1 MIYLSDQKIKLGSL
15 FSGIGGFELVGSW
28 YNFDPVWASEI
39 EPAPM
44 RITKRHFPK
53 MKHVG
58 DITKLDGHALEPV
71 DIITGGS
78 PCFPAE
84 TMVLTAAG
92 YIPIADIK
100 VGDLVL
106 THKGRWKPVT
116 ATGSRQAETYLLKG
130 NITIETT
137 ANHPIYSADIKRI
150 WDNTS
155 DSKGY
160 KKHLVNIGQ
169 WTSAI
174 DMESKQ
180 WATPI
185 TAEPVII
192 PIGYSSNLNQKPMP
206 ELNEDFWYFVGRWI
220 GDGWVRDGF
229 RKEKPSGKGYGT
241 IYLCDSSDKENE
253 LINIVSKMSDNYSVE
268 RDRTVIK
275 VKFTSQVLCK
285 WLVDNFGK
293 GAINKTIPGWALSM
307 SHKYRKILFD
317 GIMDSDGW
325 RKSDTSM
332 KVTSISK
339 RLILGIRMLAESL
352 GYSTSVSYYKR
363 PEKTVIEGR
372 TVNQHDTYSVA
383 VHDNK
388 NRKTGLEYNGHK
400 WYKCRNVIKTGEIK
414 TVYNISV
421 EEDDSYIADSIV
433 VHNCQDLS
441 VAGNQGGIKLY
452 CPECGE
458 SFSANGDVKVC
469 SKCSIDLELTRSG
482 LFMEQ
487 IRVIKEM
494 LEVTNHEYPKI
505 IVWENVSAAISSNNG
520 DDFQCVLEEFCGLIS
535 EKLPAARPE
544 KWTKSGEI
552 LGKSGSIAWRTLDA
566 QYWGVPQ
573 RRRRIF
579 LVVDL
584 RGQCASEILFKS
596 ESLRGNHPQSQTPWE
611 NSSREIKN
619 STRVSDSKQSEPAGQ
634 ELNSDKSVYGICSF
648 TSNAMKSDNPDSGIY
663 KTDIAKTID
672 TSGTN
677 PSCNQGGNVVV
688 DTVYCLQGNGIDRA
702 DTAGCN
708 GKGWKEDY
716 CYTLNTIDRP
726 AVAYSIKENQDGA
739 VWLGDHTGALQCSG
753 GKPGQGYQAV
763 LQYSKHPYV
772 AAFKFQQGA
781 KMATLPYDED
791 MSSTLTA
798 YQNIAV
804 LIDNHP
810 QDSRLTISKDN
821 ICQTLNAKMGT
832 GGGNTPYILESKEV
846 FSQSGFADF
855 NDAGDTFAT
864 LTRQGGFYGGG
875 SESLV
880 ADPCDYKS
888 VVRRLTPLECERL
901 QGFPDNWTAE
911 ESDYARY
918 KALGNSVALPCV
930 NYIMSGIADVLL
942 NQSM

>member
-1 MIYLSDQKIKLGSL
+1 MLDKKIKLGSL

-39 EPAPM
+39 EPAPI

-58 DITKLDGHALEPV
+58 DITKLDGHTLEPV
-71 DIITGGS
+71 DVVTGGS

-84 TMVLTAAG
+84 TMVLTATG

-130 NITIETT
+130 NVDLETT
-137 ANHPIYSADIKRI
+137 ENHPIYSSVRDGEALTDV
-150 WDNTS
+150 
-155 DSKGY
+155 GE
-160 KKHLVNIGQ
+160 
-169 WTSAI
+169 WTKAI
-174 DMESKQ
+174 DMKSKH
-180 WATPI
+180 WATPMYFNNPANFPDLTTPEYFYFLLGMWYMNGFVYDDCAVMYYNRSDQSTI
-185 TAEPVII
+185 SKMLAKLGCTDNSVEFKLDIGMLSIVSHDFIKFIQKLCTNTAFKQI
-192 PIGYSSNLNQKPMP
+192 SLNILTARKSCKYAFAAGLT
-206 ELNEDFWYFVGRWI
+206 LNH
-220 GDGWVRDGF
+220 
-229 RKEKPSGKGYGT
+229 S
-241 IYLCDSSDKENE
+241 LCDWDSVDHNFLLTIKQKSDALILRHLFESLKEDTRLMCE
-253 LINIVSKMSDNYSVE
+253 FDTYFL
-268 RDRTVIK
+268 VIQG
-275 VKFTSQVLCK
+275 V
-285 WLVDNFGK
+285 FGSNS
-293 GAINKTIPGWALSM
+293 G
-307 SHKYRKILFD
+307 FD
-317 GIMDSDGW
+317 GIRCG
-325 RKSDTSM
+325 
-332 KVTSISK
+332 
-339 RLILGIRMLAESL
+339 
-352 GYSTSVSYYKR
+352 
-363 PEKTVIEGR
+363 
-372 TVNQHDTYSVA
+372 N
-383 VHDNK
+383 
-388 NRKTGLEYNGHK
+388 HK
-400 WYKCRNVIKTGEIK
+400 WYECTSVIKTGEVK

-421 EEDDSYIADSIV
+421 KDDESYVADSIV
-433 VHNCQDLS
+433 VHNCQDIS

-458 SFSANGDVKVC
+458 SFSANGNVKVC
-469 SKCSIDLELTRSG
+469 PKCGINLELTRSG

-520 DDFQCVLEEFCGLIS
+520 DDFQCVIEEFCSLIS
-535 EKLPAARPE
+535 EKLPALRPE
-544 KWTKSGEI
+544 KWTKSGEV

-596 ESLRGNHPQSQTPWE
+596 ESMRGYYSTCPKPWE
-611 NSSREIKN
+611 GPSRKTE
-619 STRVSDSKQSEPAGQ
+619 SRTGVSDSKQVEYTGQ
-634 ELNSDKSVYGICSF
+634 GLNSDKSIYGICSF
-648 TSNAMKSDNPDSGIY
+648 TSNAMKSDNPNSGIY
-663 KTDIAKTID
+663 ETDVAKTID

-688 DTVYCLQGNGIDRA
+688 DTIYCLQGNGIDRA

-708 GKGWKEDY
+708 GKGWKEDS

-726 AVAYSIKENQDGA
+726 AVAYTVNPRSDR
-739 VWLGDHTGALQCSG
+739 
-753 GKPGQGYQAV
+753 
-763 LQYSKHPYV
+763 YV

-810 QDSRLTISKDN
+810 QDSRLTVSKDN
-821 ICQTLNAKMGT
+821 VCQTLNAKMGT
-832 GGGNTPYILESKEV
+832 GGGNTPYVMKSKEAYA
-846 FSQSGFADF
+846 QSGFGAFTD
-855 NDAGDTFAT
+855 NTVVAGT
-864 LTRQGGFYGGG
+864 LSAQCSRVAGEMECII
-875 SESLV
+875 SEGV
-880 ADPCDYKS
+880 A

-901 QGFPDNWTAE
+901 QGFPDNWTAG
-911 ESDYARY
+911 ESDLARY

-930 NYIMSGIADVLL
+930 DYIMNGIADVLSS
-942 NQSM
+942 NS

>member
-1 MIYLSDQKIKLGSL
+1 MPDKKIKLGSL

-39 EPAPM
+39 EPAPI

-58 DITKLDGHALEPV
+58 DITKLDGHTLEPV

-130 NITIETT
+130 NVDLETT
-137 ANHPIYSADIKRI
+137 ENHPIYSSVRDGEALTDV
-150 WDNTS
+150 
-155 DSKGY
+155 GE
-160 KKHLVNIGQ
+160 
-169 WTSAI
+169 WTKAI
-174 DMESKQ
+174 DMKSKH
-180 WATPI
+180 WATPMYFNNPANFPDLTTSEYFYFLLGMWYMNGFVYDDCAVMYYNRSDQSI
-185 TAEPVII
+185 ISKMLTKLGCTDNSVEFKVDIGMLSIVSHDFIKFIQKLCTNTAFKQI
-192 PIGYSSNLNQKPMP
+192 SLNI
-206 ELNEDFWYFVGRWI
+206 LTA
-220 GDGWVRDGF
+220 
-229 RKEKPSGKGYGT
+229 RKSCKYAFAAGLTVNHS
-241 IYLCDSSDKENE
+241 LCDWDSVDHNFLLTIKQKSDALILRHLFESLKEDTRLMCE
-253 LINIVSKMSDNYSVE
+253 FDTYFL
-268 RDRTVIK
+268 VI
-275 VKFTSQVLCK
+275 QGVLGS
-285 WLVDNFGK
+285 NSG
-293 GAINKTIPGWALSM
+293 
-307 SHKYRKILFD
+307 FD
-317 GIMDSDGW
+317 GIRCG
-325 RKSDTSM
+325 
-332 KVTSISK
+332 
-339 RLILGIRMLAESL
+339 
-352 GYSTSVSYYKR
+352 
-363 PEKTVIEGR
+363 
-372 TVNQHDTYSVA
+372 N
-383 VHDNK
+383 
-388 NRKTGLEYNGHK
+388 HK
-400 WYKCRNVIKTGEIK
+400 WYECTSVAKTGEVK

-421 EEDDSYIADSIV
+421 EEDESYIADSIV
-433 VHNCQDLS
+433 VHNCQDIS

-469 SKCSIDLELTRSG
+469 PKCGIDLELTRSG

-520 DDFQCVLEEFCGLIS
+520 DDFQCVLEEFCSLIS
-535 EKLPAARPE
+535 EKLPALRPE
-544 KWTKSGEI
+544 KWTKSGEV

-596 ESLRGNHPQSQTPWE
+596 ESMRRYYSTCQKPWE
-611 NSSREIKN
+611 SVTRKTATSIDTANNTATTAGGSKVTATLCASYGTKWNGNSGAYSGDNFIYSPNPFEC
-619 STRVSDSKQSEPAGQ
+619 TRTK
-634 ELNSDKSVYGICSF
+634 LHSDKTVYGICSF
-648 TSNAMKSDNPDSGIY
+648 ASNAMKSDNPNSGIY
-663 KTDIAKTID
+663 KTDVAKTID

-677 PSCNQGGNVVV
+677 PTCNQGGNVVV

-708 GKGWKEDY
+708 GKGWKEDS
-716 CYTLNTIDRP
+716 CYTLNTVDRP
-726 AVAYSIKENQDGA
+726 AVVYNIHQNSRDEVRLSQDISYCIS
-739 VWLGDHTGALQCSG
+739 TGG
-753 GKPGQGYQAV
+753 GKPGQENPSIMIEPNHNG
-763 LQYSKHPYV
+763 KKYV

-832 GGGNTPYILESKEV
+832 GGGNTPYVMESKE
-846 FSQSGFADF
+846 SYAQSGFGDY
-855 NDAGDTFAT
+855 NDTGCI
-864 LTRQGGFYGGG
+864 
-875 SESLV
+875 SI
-880 ADPCDYKS
+880 
-888 VVRRLTPLECERL
+888 VRRLTPLECERL

-911 ESDYARY
+911 ESDLARY

-930 NYIMSGIADVLL
+930 NYIMSGIADILCE
-942 NQSM
+942 S

>member
-1 MIYLSDQKIKLGSL
+1 MSDQKIKLGSL

-39 EPAPM
+39 EPAPI

-78 PCFPAE
+78 PCFPAS

-130 NITIETT
+130 NVDLETT
-137 ANHPIYSADIKRI
+137 ENHPIYSSVRDGEALTDV
-150 WDNTS
+150 
-155 DSKGY
+155 GE
-160 KKHLVNIGQ
+160 
-169 WTSAI
+169 WTKAI
-174 DMESKQ
+174 DMKSKH
-180 WATPI
+180 WATPMYFNGSANSQDLTKPEYFYFLLGMWYMNGFVYDDCAVMYYNRSDQSI
-185 TAEPVII
+185 ISKMLTKFGCTDNSVEFKVDIGMLSIVSHDFIKFMQNLCTNTAFKQL
-192 PIGYSSNLNQKPMP
+192 SLNILTARKSCKYAFATGLM
-206 ELNEDFWYFVGRWI
+206 LNH
-220 GDGWVRDGF
+220 
-229 RKEKPSGKGYGT
+229 S
-241 IYLCDSSDKENE
+241 LCDWNP
-253 LINIVSKMSDNYSVE
+253 
-268 RDRTVIK
+268 
-275 VKFTSQVLCK
+275 
-285 WLVDNFGK
+285 VDNSCLL
-293 GAINKTIPGWALSM
+293 AIKQ
-307 SHKYRKILFD
+307 
-317 GIMDSDGW
+317 
-325 RKSDTSM
+325 KSDA
-332 KVTSISK
+332 
-339 RLILGIRMLAESL
+339 LILRHLFESWREDTRLMCEFDTYFLDIRGTFNGIRC
-352 GYSTSVSYYKR
+352 G
-363 PEKTVIEGR
+363 
-372 TVNQHDTYSVA
+372 N
-383 VHDNK
+383 
-388 NRKTGLEYNGHK
+388 HK
-400 WYKCRNVIKTGEIK
+400 WYECTSVNKTGEVK

-421 EEDDSYIADSIV
+421 KDDESYVADSIV

-469 SKCSIDLELTRSG
+469 PKCSIDLELTRSG

-494 LEVTNHEYPKI
+494 SEVTNHEYPKI

-520 DDFQCVLEEFCGLIS
+520 DDFKCVLEEFCGLIS

-596 ESLRGNHPQSQTPWE
+596 ESMRRNHSQSQTPWE
-611 NSSREIKN
+611 SSSREIEN

-663 KTDIAKTID
+663 KTDVAKTID

-677 PSCNQGGNVVV
+677 PTCNQGGNVVV

-708 GKGWKEDY
+708 GKGWKEDS

-726 AVAYSIKENQDGA
+726 AVAYSIKENQDGS
-739 VWLGDHTGALQCSG
+739 VWLGDHTSALQCSG

-763 LQYSKHPYV
+763 LQYGKYPYV

-810 QDSRLTISKDN
+810 QDSRLTISKDS

-864 LTRQGGFYGGG
+864 LTCQGGFYGGG

-911 ESDYARY
+911 ESDCARY

-930 NYIMSGIADVLL
+930 NYIMSGIADVLCE
-942 NQSM
+942 S